1 MMIAIGTG
9 LSLCFWASILNICFE
24 SLVGIVAFVWL
35 NVLFICFHFS
45 GFIFYLVNC
54 FGSSRLMVDKCL
66 YFNFIK
72 LVCLQAI
79 FSYNDHFVCSTDNF
93 LSHFFNCSMGIW
105 FTVIYPDSLDKRF
118 SPYVSGTRSECR
130 MQHFVD
136 INFLDFFVV
145 FHKKIVFLSLLLS
158 FLMKY
163 QFLQQNII
171 LTNRN
176 CMLCNNL
183 YELGVCLQNNKYLIK
198 IDINKKIF
206 NVILFLEWRA
216 FPIFILKIHFYYN
229 SFYKNY
235 YYYCRCG

>member
-9 LSLCFWASILNICFE
+9 VSLCFWASILNFCFQ
-24 SLVGIVAFVWL
+24 SLVGIAAFVWL

-45 GFIFYLVNC
+45 GFIFYLVN
-54 FGSSRLMVDKCL
+54 FLVHQDWWLINAFTLILLSWSVYKLFSRIM
-66 YFNFIK
+66 
-72 LVCLQAI
+72 
-79 FSYNDHFVCSTDNF
+79 TDNF
-93 LSHFFNCSMGIW
+93 LSPFFNCSMGIW

-118 SPYVSGTRSECR
+118 SPCVSGTRSKYR

-136 INFLDFFVV
+136 IYFLDFFVV

-163 QFLQQNII
+163 QFPQQNII

-206 NVILFLEWRA
+206 NIILFLEWRA

-229 SFYKNY
+229 NFYKNY
-235 YYYCRCG
+235 YYCRCG

>member
-9 LSLCFWASILNICFE
+9 VSLCFWASILNLCFE

-45 GFIFYLVNC
+45 GFIFYLANF
-54 FGSSRLMVDKCL
+54 FGSSRLMVNKCL
-66 YFNFIK
+66 YFNFTK
-72 LVCLQAI
+72 LACLQAI

-93 LSHFFNCSMGIW
+93 LSPFFNCSMGIR

-118 SPYVSGTRSECR
+118 SPCVSGTRSEYR
-130 MQHFVD
+130 MQHFVG
-136 INFLDFFVV
+136 IYFLDLFVV

-163 QFLQQNII
+163 QFPQQNII
-171 LTNRN
+171 LSNRN
-176 CMLCNNL
+176 CMIYNNL
-183 YELGVCLQNNKYLIK
+183 YELGVCLQTNKYPIK
-198 IDINKKIF
+198 IDINKKNF
-206 NVILFLEWRA
+206 NVISFLEWRA

-229 SFYKNY
+229 NFYNNNY
-235 YYYCRCG
+235 YSML